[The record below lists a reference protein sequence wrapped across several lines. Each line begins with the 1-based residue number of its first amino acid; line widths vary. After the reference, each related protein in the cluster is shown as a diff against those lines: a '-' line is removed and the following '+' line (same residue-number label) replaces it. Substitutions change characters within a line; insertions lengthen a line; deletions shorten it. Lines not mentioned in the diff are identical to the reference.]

1 MWKFYITFYERVY
14 DRIKIQVNEKYW
26 GESVMD
32 MENVITTV
40 LEKKLIVMDIAVNS
54 KEEAISYLA
63 DILYKNNK
71 LISKETYI
79 QDVMQRE
86 AHCTTG
92 IGGGIAIPHGK
103 SKGVKETSI
112 AIGKLSKPIEWN
124 ALDNQP
130 VKVVFLLAIKEKDEQ
145 DLHIKILSHIAS
157 RLIEEDA
164 VNALMDAKT
173 PDEIINLLCK

>member
-1 MWKFYITFYERVY
+1 M
-14 DRIKIQVNEKYW
+14 N
-26 GESVMD
+26 

-40 LEKKLIVMDIAVNS
+40 LGKKLIVMDLKADS
-54 KEEAISYLA
+54 KEKTISYLA
-63 DILYKNNK
+63 DVLYRNNK
-71 LISKETYI
+71 LISKETYV
-79 QDVMQRE
+79 QDVLQRE

-112 AIGKLSKPIEWN
+112 AVGKLSKPVEWD
-124 ALDNQP
+124 ALDNKP
-130 VKVVFLLAIKEKDEQ
+130 VKVVFLLAIKEKEEQ
-145 DLHIKILSHIAS
+145 DLHIKILSNIAS

-164 VNALMDAKT
+164 VTALLDAKT